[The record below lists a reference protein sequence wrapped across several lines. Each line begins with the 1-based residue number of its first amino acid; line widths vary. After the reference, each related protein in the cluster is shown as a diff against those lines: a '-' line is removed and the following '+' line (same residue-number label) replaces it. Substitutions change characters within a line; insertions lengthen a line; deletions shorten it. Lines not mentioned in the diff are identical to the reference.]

1 MLIYSFFFFFYF
13 FACKLSVL
21 SVLSRSKYF
30 EGDKLSVLKDK
41 DFLLR
46 NESNVSK
53 LVKARIT

>member
-1 MLIYSFFFFFYF
+1 MLIYSFFFFYF

-41 DFLLR
+41 DLLLR